1 MLSVVV
7 GMSEVGGWERWGRDG
22 LRWPR
27 GRQGEKVCT
36 RQDHGETLPPYGKLA
51 GGHEMDLP

>member
-1 MLSVVV
+1 MRLGGGRGGEGMGYV
-7 GMSEVGGWERWGRDG
+7 GPE
-22 LRWPR
+22 
-27 GRQGEKVCT
+27 RQGEKVCT